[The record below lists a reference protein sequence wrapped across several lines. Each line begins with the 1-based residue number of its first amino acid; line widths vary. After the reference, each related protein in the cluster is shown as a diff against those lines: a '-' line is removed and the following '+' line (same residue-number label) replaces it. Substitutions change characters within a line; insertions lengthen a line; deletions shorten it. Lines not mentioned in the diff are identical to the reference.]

1 LTDPGRRLRLSIPH
15 GRRSRHTQSVNAS
28 AGYSGTPQATKLGL
42 KPGASWDVVGAPDG
56 WAFETEPDPTLRRD
70 GDADVVLAFALSPDD
85 VRRTIEQQERRIFPA
100 GALWIA
106 WPRKAA
112 GHVSEVDENLVR
124 DTALL
129 RGLVDVKVA
138 ALDTDWSALK
148 IVWRKENRV

>member
-1 LTDPGRRLRLSIPH
+1 MD
-15 GRRSRHTQSVNAS
+15 AA

-42 KPGASWDVVGAPDG
+42 TAGATWDVVGAPDE
-56 WAFETEPDPTLRRD
+56 WAFEAPPDPSLRRD
-70 GDADVVLAFALSPDD
+70 GDAGVVLAFVSSADQ

-112 GHVSEVDENLVR
+112 GHASDVDENLVR

-138 ALDTDWSALK
+138 ALDVDWSALK
-148 IVWRKENRV
+148 IVWRKENRS

>member
-1 LTDPGRRLRLSIPH
+1 
-15 GRRSRHTQSVNAS
+15 VNAS
-28 AGYSGTPQATKLGL
+28 AGYSATPQTTKLGL
-42 KPGASWDVVGAPDG
+42 KPGLTWDVVDAPDD
-56 WAFETEPDPTLRRD
+56 WAFDAPPDPTLRRD
-70 GDADVVLAFALSPDD
+70 GDADVVLAFVRSAAD

-112 GHVSEVDENLVR
+112 GHVSDVDENLVR

-148 IVWRKENRV
+148 IVWRTENRS

>member
-1 LTDPGRRLRLSIPH
+1 M
-15 GRRSRHTQSVNAS
+15 VNSS
-28 AGYSGTPQATKLGL
+28 AGCSGTPQGGEAR
-42 KPGASWDVVGAPDG
+42 A
-56 WAFETEPDPTLRRD
+56 
-70 GDADVVLAFALSPDD
+70 LAFATSASD

-112 GHVSEVDENLVR
+112 GHVSDVDENLVR

-148 IVWRKENRV
+148 IVWRKENRPVGHTFGNTSRTEGDAEIEKTFTHHAGG